1 MSSHDRIR
9 NSRNYRN
16 PMLLIGIAM
25 TTFYV
30 VLGALLLFAK
40 DFLPDVRTE
49 FRNIFAGM
57 LIVYGIYRGWRVYA
71 DFYQNK

>member
-9 NSRNYRN
+9 NSRSYRN

-30 VLGALLLFAK
+30 VLGALLLFVK

>member
-9 NSRNYRN
+9 NSRSYRN

-30 VLGALLLFAK
+30 VLGALLLFVK
-40 DFLPDVRTE
+40 DFLPDVQTE

>member
-1 MSSHDRIR
+1 
-9 NSRNYRN
+9 
-16 PMLLIGIAM
+16 MLLIGIAM

-30 VLGALLLFAK
+30 VLGALLLFVK

-57 LIVYGIYRGWRVYA
+57 LIVYVIYRGWRVYA

>member
-1 MSSHDRIR
+1 
-9 NSRNYRN
+9 
-16 PMLLIGIAM
+16 MLLIGIAM

-30 VLGALLLFAK
+30 VLGALLLFVK

>member
-9 NSRNYRN
+9 NSRSYRN

-25 TTFYV
+25 TAFYV
-30 VLGALLLFAK
+30 VLGALLLFVK

>member
-9 NSRNYRN
+9 NSRSYRN